1 VKLLVVD
8 IIHPQNNKSG
18 TVVEN
23 QATGDPKLDDI
34 PDIYGTCT
42 HVKSS
47 A

>member
-34 PDIYGTCT
+34 PDIHGTCKHEKT
-42 HVKSS
+42 S